1 MSLLLGPILHFRG
14 IHDGLYQV
22 SALVVVDKGDPKPQP
37 VVSHCR
43 VGALT
48 RIAAIPFVKPT
59 QDVWRAD
66 LSVEQQPGSAR
77 HCSCSMAGGTWK
89 LALPPAGI
97 SPRVAYASCNGF
109 SADKYRKKVKERQNE
124 RWFDMAARH
133 RIKGEEFNLLM
144 MGGDQVYTDDLM
156 VVPGEMKDWADQ
168 WHSKQ
173 VATRWNRKFEKQVD
187 EYFAQLYVQRWSQSG
202 PREMLQAIP
211 YIAMWDDHDIIDG
224 WGSYPQE
231 LHQCEVYQ
239 NLFRLASRYYR
250 LFQQQLGEGE
260 VHPAAVPGQSPKAR
274 GMSLA
279 YSGLGEFALLVP
291 DLRSERQPDLTV
303 DGVFSPT
310 RIMSEYTWDAVYTW
324 MDKLDTTRHRHLI
337 VFSSLPVAYLDLNA
351 AEVALNA
358 LPGQWELEDDLR
370 DHWRS
375 KPHRDERQRLIKRL
389 LNFSARGARV
399 TIVSGDVHV
408 AAAAVIES
416 SLPQHGN
423 GAGAIFQLVST
434 GIVHTP
440 PPAVAVYFMEKF
452 GAGEETVEYGVR
464 ARMLPIGFK
473 GHYLVP
479 ERNWLS
485 LEPDSKSRIW
495 ANWHVE
501 GHEHLLT
508 QVIDPVVLPSVVQ
521 PVSIPT
527 PA

>member
-14 IHDGLYQV
+14 IHNDLYQV
-22 SALVVVDKGDPKPQP
+22 SALVVLDKGDPKPKP
-37 VVSHCR
+37 EPTNCVVDK
-43 VGALT
+43 VT
-48 RIAAIPFVKPT
+48 RIASIPFGSPT
-59 QDVWRAD
+59 QDVWRVD
-66 LSVEQQPGSAR
+66 LSTSQKAAKSQQ
-77 HCSCSMAGGTWK
+77 CSCSVSGGK
-89 LALPPAGI
+89 ASFYVPALGE
-97 SPRVAYASCNGF
+97 SPRVAYGSCNGF
-109 SADKYRKKVKERQNE
+109 SADKYRKKVKDRQNE

-133 RIKGEEFNLLM
+133 KIKGKEFHVLV

-156 VVPGEMKDWADQ
+156 VIPGEMKDWADL

-173 VATRWNRKFEKQVD
+173 VAAKWSRKLEKQVD
-187 EYFAQLYVQRWSQSG
+187 EYFTQLYVQRWNQAG
-202 PREMLQAIP
+202 PREMLQSIP
-211 YIAMWDDHDIIDG
+211 YVAMWDDHDITDG
-224 WGSYPQE
+224 WGSYPQD
-231 LHQCEVYQ
+231 LHECDVYQ
-239 NLFRLASRYYR
+239 NLFRLATRYYR
-250 LFQQQLGEGE
+250 LFQQQLAEDE
-260 VHPAAVPGQSPKAR
+260 VHPSAVPNQSPQAK
-274 GMSLA
+274 GFSLA
-279 YSGLGEFALLVP
+279 YSGLGEVAFLVP
-291 DLRSERQPDLTV
+291 DLRSERHPDLQIA
-303 DGVFSPT
+303 GGFSPT
-310 RIMSEYTWDAVYTW
+310 QIASEYTWDAIFAW
-324 MDKLDTTRHRHLI
+324 LDQLDTSQHKHLI
-337 VFSSLPVAYLDLNA
+337 VYSSLPVAYLDLNA

-389 LNFSARGARV
+389 LNFSAKGTRV

-452 GAGEETVEYGVR
+452 GAGEEVIEYGVK

-485 LEPDSKSRIW
+485 LEPDGKGRIW

-501 GHEHLLT
+501 GHDHLLT
-508 QVIDPVVLPSVVQ
+508 QVIDPVVLPTMLQ
-521 PVSIPT
+521 PVVVNQ
-527 PA
+527 